1 MHLTRTRTTL
11 FVVGYVVLVVA
22 LVSPIHGLGEVLFS
36 VHMVQHLLLT
46 LVAAPL
52 LLLSNSMAVLLWGLP
67 REERTTI
74 GRMLGQPGP
83 VRTLLGWLTLPLV
96 AWWLFV
102 GTQWFWHQPP
112 AYQWALENTWAHYG
126 EHLMFFGTAIL
137 FWWPVIGAAPLRSAL
152 SYPVRMLY
160 VFLAWV
166 PNSILGAGITLA
178 PAVLYP
184 YYLGPAQ
191 QLGVDPHTDQQI
203 AGLIMWVPG
212 DALFAGIL
220 MTLFVVYLRQEERSA
235 ERIDRELD
243 ARDLLAGQPRW

>member
-1 MHLTRTRTTL
+1 M
-11 FVVGYVVLVVA
+11 
-22 LVSPIHGLGEVLFS
+22 
-36 VHMVQHLLLT
+36 
-46 LVAAPL
+46 
-52 LLLSNSMAVLLWGLP
+52 
-67 REERTTI
+67 
-74 GRMLGQPGP
+74 
-83 VRTLLGWLTLPLV
+83 

-112 AYQWALENTWAHYG
+112 AYQWALENTWAHYA

-152 SYPVRMLY
+152 SYPARMLY

-191 QLGVDPHTDQQI
+191 QLGLERDDV
-203 AGLIMWVPG
+203 G
-212 DALFAGIL
+212 DAVVHRPARAAGRQRPL
-220 MTLFVVYLRQEERSA
+220 GVVEGPAQRLQR
-235 ERIDRELD
+235 RE
-243 ARDLLAGQPRW
+243 GGVEGVHQPRRPLAHVRPPSLCRGPAL